1 MTRQITFDEMR
12 ASVGQ
17 EVGVSDWIAV
27 TQDMINAFADVTFDH
42 QFIHVDPEK
51 AKLSP
56 FKTTIAHGFLTVS
69 LLSAMAYSGLPDIKG
84 RMMGVNY
91 GFNKLRLVSPVL
103 SGSKVRARFSLKAHD
118 EKLPKQHTL
127 TFDVTVEIEG
137 SGKPA
142 LVAEWVTLSFEG

>member
-1 MTRQITFDEMR
+1 MTKQVTFNDMR
-12 ASVGQ
+12 ASVGT
-17 EVGVSDWIAV
+17 EVGVSDWIEI
-27 TQDMINAFADVTFDH
+27 TQDMINRFADVTFDH
-42 QFIHVDPEK
+42 QFIHVDVEK

-84 RMMGVNY
+84 RVMGVNY
-91 GFNKLRLVSPVL
+91 GFNKLRLVSPVP
-103 SGSKVRARFSLKAHD
+103 SGARVRARFTLKAHD
-118 EKLPKQHTL
+118 EKLPKQHTF
-127 TFDVTVEIEG
+127 TFDVTVEVEG